1 MNHFSEWL
9 NGIVNFFMHVWTFK
23 NNAYGKTDRKTD
35 FKSENRE
42 EMPYGFYFMD
52 FYEVHDLHLSVFVIR
67 LMH

>member
-1 MNHFSEWL
+1 
-9 NGIVNFFMHVWTFK
+9 MHVWTFK
-23 NNAYGKTDRKTD
+23 NNAYGKPDRKND

-52 FYEVHDLHLSVFVIR
+52 FYEVHDLYLSVFVVR